1 MVTPRVMEN
10 YMVNLLIVL
19 SILLWLRFVIF
30 IL

>member
-10 YMVNLLIVL
+10 CMVNLLIVL